1 MRSSSMIY
9 QLLKAASNTETEKIG
24 ERLSVSPDCAVLSHT
39 SFDAVS
45 RAMTTEQCA
54 LKTLAIN
61 NHLPLKDGPSP
72 ESIST
77 IQAKGVR
84 YYAPGRAG
92 MPALVVAEEGLAV
105 PGSIIAGTDKNL
117 LELGVLGSY
126 VIHTDPKEMAALLN
140 SGSMEIPVPAS
151 FDIVL
156 EGEPGEWVNGIDIA
170 LFILKYYELPDDTS
184 TCLEIYGDGLNRLS
198 LPERFNM
205 VRVLVDFGYE
215 HVLCQV
221 DEQVIAFL
229 QDRSTAEGKFYFPDT
244 EKQPTSATTIDL
256 HSIHPMLAWKNDNI
270 VHIGNLTDK
279 DGVPVHQVF
288 IGGDTAC
295 RFKDFETGLKLVR
308 YRPLFESVSA
318 YILPG
323 SQLINS
329 DLLNMGIASIF
340 TEIGVDILPPAFLD
354 SLATYPDTLWTRMGT
369 SAQILQSGGML
380 ANALSCFSAAMTGK
394 IIHPLELESILKQE
408 NSHKD

>member
-1 MRSSSMIY
+1 MKLSSMIY
-9 QLLKAASNTETEKIG
+9 QLLNAENNTKTKKIG
-24 ERLSVSPDCAVLSHT
+24 EKFSVSPDCAVLSHT

-45 RAMTTEQCA
+45 HTMTAKQCA

-61 NHLPLKDGPSP
+61 NHLPLEGGPSP
-72 ESIST
+72 ESISA

-105 PGSIIAGTDKNL
+105 PGGIIAGIDKNL
-117 LELGVLGSY
+117 FELGVFGSY
-126 VIHTDPKEMAALLN
+126 VIRTDSKKMAALLDI
-140 SGSMEIPVPAS
+140 GSMEIPVPAS

-156 EGEPGEWVNGIDIA
+156 EGEPGEWIDGIDIA

-184 TCLEIYGDGLNRLS
+184 TCLEIYGDGLSRLS

-221 DEQVIAFL
+221 DEQVMAFL
-229 QDRSTAEGKFYFPDT
+229 QDRSTVEGKFYFPDI
-244 EKQPTSATTIDL
+244 EKKPASAITIDL
-256 HSIHPMLAWKNDNI
+256 HGIHPMLAWKNDDT

-279 DGVPVHQVF
+279 DGVPVHQIF

-318 YILPG
+318 YIMPG

-329 DLLNMGIASIF
+329 DLLDMGIASIF
-340 TEIGVDILPPAFLD
+340 TEIGIDIFPPAFLY
-354 SLATYPDTLWTRMGT
+354 SLAKHSDALRTRMGT